1 MAPRPTPR
9 YQEIATWLR
18 EQCAALPPGSALPA
32 ENDLAARFSVSRMTA
47 RHAVDVIVDEGLAR
61 RRSGAGTF
69 VEAPALHRPNSVLR
83 PFSQD
88 MRSRGLVPSS
98 QVLRAEMS
106 RRPASAAELGL
117 PPDAWLVLIERVRLA
132 SGTPIAIERTAL
144 PQEFQGVLEADLEK
158 GSLHEAL
165 GRLGRT
171 MGRASGS
178 VTARLA
184 TQEEGSLLDVDLPAA
199 LLVER
204 RLVADTT
211 DRTIEATETA
221 YAGSR
226 WAIDTGAFVLTD
238 ALAPAQPER
247 ADTIGHPDAPHS

>member
-1 MAPRPTPR
+1 M
-9 YQEIATWLR
+9 
-18 EQCAALPPGSALPA
+18 
-32 ENDLAARFSVSRMTA
+32 
-47 RHAVDVIVDEGLAR
+47 
-61 RRSGAGTF
+61 
-69 VEAPALHRPNSVLR
+69 
-83 PFSQD
+83 
-88 MRSRGLVPSS
+88 
-98 QVLRAEMS
+98 
-106 RRPASAAELGL
+106 
-117 PPDAWLVLIERVRLA
+117 LIERVRLA

-184 TQEEGSLLDVDLPAA
+184 TQEEGSLPAA

>member
-1 MAPRPTPR
+1 M
-9 YQEIATWLR
+9 
-18 EQCAALPPGSALPA
+18 
-32 ENDLAARFSVSRMTA
+32 
-47 RHAVDVIVDEGLAR
+47 
-61 RRSGAGTF
+61 
-69 VEAPALHRPNSVLR
+69 
-83 PFSQD
+83 
-88 MRSRGLVPSS
+88 
-98 QVLRAEMS
+98 
-106 RRPASAAELGL
+106 
-117 PPDAWLVLIERVRLA
+117 
-132 SGTPIAIERTAL
+132 
-144 PQEFQGVLEADLEK
+144 LEADLEK